1 MYYPIIDTVH
11 KGIEDVF
18 GDDDDDD
25 KAETRPIHRLKRL
38 DMEDEEDTRPLQT
51 DMNPEQVRNYCYK
64 IICAG
69 SHYFITNSR
78 VPCSCPLLTQ
88 YPSAQR
94 VHGEDDEADQQ
105 EESRGGEAAGGSGV
119 QASQQRL
126 ARTDRCQSLP
136 QRSYE

>member
-69 SHYFITNSR
+69 SHYQFTSHLLMSVTNPVTFQLKEFMEKTMKQINKKR
-78 VPCSCPLLTQ
+78 AEV
-88 YPSAQR
+88 
-94 VHGEDDEADQQ
+94 EKQQ
-105 EESRGGEAAGGSGV
+105 EVVESKHRSKDSLGQTAAKAYLSEAMSK
-119 QASQQRL
+119 
-126 ARTDRCQSLP
+126 
-136 QRSYE
+136 

>member
-69 SHYFITNSR
+69 SHYQFTS
-78 VPCSCPLLTQ
+78 PLLM
-88 YPSAQR
+88 S
-94 VHGEDDEADQQ
+94 V
-105 EESRGGEAAGGSGV
+105 
-119 QASQQRL
+119 
-126 ARTDRCQSLP
+126 TDPVSFSSKSSWR
-136 QRSYE
+136 RR